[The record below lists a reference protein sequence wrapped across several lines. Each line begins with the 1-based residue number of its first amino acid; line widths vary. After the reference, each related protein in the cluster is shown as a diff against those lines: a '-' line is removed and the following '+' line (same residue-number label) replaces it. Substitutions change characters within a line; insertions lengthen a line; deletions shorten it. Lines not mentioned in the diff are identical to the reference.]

1 MRNQYIAKV
10 LVHNKVVTEDVI
22 KAHWGKITDSMD
34 IGQVLVKA
42 GILKESMYAKVLAFV
57 QNLESKN
64 AKPAGGSATPAS
76 AGTVAS
82 SSAASASKPAASPAS
97 AKAASAASS
106 AAAFSA
112 SKPAAPIPAPVAK
125 SAPVAPPPE
134 EEPAIRIEG
143 NSSLYGEA
151 SSSVV
156 VTEKVAGLEMTSMAN
171 VQVPVESEVA
181 AVETEEG
188 VLPSQFAVATGEG
201 DAVEAPDVLHPIM
214 SLAKIIAYA
223 RKFNVT
229 DVYLYAGRQIV
240 MRQSGNLFVASEK
253 VLEKT
258 HLMDRL
264 SEIAGGF
271 TDGYKMV
278 VGRNF
283 SRTIGLSGVGRARVS
298 VTWNDVTPSISIRI
312 IPMES
317 IALES
322 LYLPEFCNQFASLNS
337 GLVLIA
343 GPSESGRSTTMTAF
357 AECIAANRQVFIQT
371 VEKPIE
377 RLLVNPNGSIAQREV
392 GLHVHSGIAGIEL
405 AIRTGADVILFDHLE
420 SMDELSLLMQASNA
434 GALVFAVASGTNIHA
449 LLSRLL
455 MSVPSENRNAF
466 ACSLADQLKGVI
478 VQYLIPVVD
487 NQGLVLATESMKVT
501 STIAGMIRKGD
512 VSQIVSAITGQ
523 KDQGITL
530 DESLQMC
537 VDSGYIEGIEAW
549 KRANDSRRFAS
560 YRKAK

>member
-64 AKPAGGSATPAS
+64 AKPAGGSATSAS
-76 AGTVAS
+76 AGTAAS
-82 SSAASASKPAASPAS
+82 SGAASASKPVSP
-97 AKAASAASS
+97 AASATPAM
-106 AAAFSA
+106 
-112 SKPAAPIPAPVAK
+112 KPAAPVAAPVAK
-125 SAPVAPPPE
+125 TAPAVPPPE
-134 EEPAIRIEG
+134 EEPAIQIEG

-171 VQVPVESEVA
+171 VQVPVESEVDDK
-181 AVETEEG
+181 EPEEG
-188 VLPSQFAVATGEG
+188 ELPSQFAVATGEG
-201 DAVEAPDVLHPIM
+201 EAVEAPDVLHPIM

-229 DVYLYAGRQIV
+229 DVYLYAGRQIT
-240 MRQSGNLFVASEK
+240 MRQSGVLFVASEK

-258 HLMDRL
+258 HLMDYL
-264 SEIAGGF
+264 SEIASSF
-271 TDGYKMV
+271 TDGFKMV

-283 SRTIGLSGVGRARVS
+283 SRTMGLPGVGRARVS

-312 IPMES
+312 VPMES
-317 IALES
+317 ITLEN
-322 LYLPEFCNQFASLNS
+322 LYLPEFCNQFVTLNS

-343 GPSESGRSTTMTAF
+343 GPAESGRSTTMTAF

-420 SMDELSLLMQASNA
+420 SMDELSLLLQASNA
-434 GALVFAVASGTNIHA
+434 GALVFAVANGTNIHA

-455 MSVPSENRNAF
+455 MSVPSDNRNAF

-501 STIAGMIRKGD
+501 SAIAGMIRKGD

>member
-1 MRNQYIAKV
+1 MRNQYMAKV
-10 LVHNKVVTEDVI
+10 LVHNKVVTEEQV
-22 KAHWGKITDSMD
+22 KAHWGEITDSMD
-34 IGQVLVKA
+34 IGQVLVHA

-57 QNLESKN
+57 ENLEAKN
-64 AKPAGGSATPAS
+64 AKPAGAAPKPAS
-76 AGTVAS
+76 A
-82 SSAASASKPAASPAS
+82 PASPAPQP
-97 AKAASAASS
+97 A
-106 AAAFSA
+106 
-112 SKPAAPIPAPVAK
+112 PAAPAHVQAAPTPAVKPVAAA
-125 SAPVAPPPE
+125 APQPA
-134 EEPAIRIEG
+134 EEPAIKIEG

-151 SSSVV
+151 SSSTVV
-156 VTEKVAGLEMTSMAN
+156 IEKVEGLETTSMAS
-171 VQVPVESEVA
+171 VQVPI
-181 AVETEEG
+181 ETETSTEETSTEE
-188 VLPSQFAVATGEG
+188 LPSQFAVATGDG
-201 DAVEAPDVLHPIM
+201 KSIEAPDVLHPIT
-214 SLAKIIAYA
+214 SLAKVIAYA

-229 DVYLYAGRQIV
+229 DVYLYADRQIT
-240 MRQSGNLFVASEK
+240 MRQSGKLFVASEK

-264 SEIAGGF
+264 TEAATGF
-271 TDGYKMV
+271 ADGYKIV

-283 SRTIGLSGVGRARVS
+283 SKTFALPGVGRARIS
-298 VTWNDVTPSISIRI
+298 VTWNDVIPSISIRI

-317 IALES
+317 IALEN
-322 LYLPEFCNQFASLNS
+322 LYLPEFSTRFATLNS

-343 GPSESGRSTTMTAF
+343 GPSSSGRSTTMTAF

-377 RLLVNPNGSIAQREV
+377 RLLLNPNGSIAQREV
-392 GLHVHSGIAGIEL
+392 GLHVRSGVAGIEL

-434 GALVFAVASGTNIHA
+434 GALVFAVTNGNNIHA

-466 ACSLADQLKGVI
+466 ACTLADQLKGVI
-478 VQYLIPVVD
+478 VQHLIPVVQ
-487 NQGLVLATESMKVT
+487 NQGLVLAAEAMKVT

-512 VSQIVSAITGQ
+512 VSQIVSAISGQ

-537 VDSGYIEGIEAW
+537 VDSGYIEGVEAW
-549 KRANDSRRFAS
+549 KRASDSRRFAS
-560 YRKAK
+560 YRKV

>member
-1 MRNQYIAKV
+1 MRNQYMAKV
-10 LVHNKVVTEDVI
+10 LVHNKVVSEDQV
-22 KAHWGKITDSMD
+22 KAHWGEITDSMD

-42 GILKESMYAKVLAFV
+42 GILKQSMYEKVLAFV
-57 QNLESKN
+57 QNLEAKN
-64 AKPAGGSATPAS
+64 AKPAAPAS
-76 AGTVAS
+76 TAPAS
-82 SSAASASKPAASPAS
+82 SSAAPAAKPASPAASAPSAPAV
-97 AKAASAASS
+97 K
-106 AAAFSA
+106 
-112 SKPAAPIPAPVAK
+112 PAPVSAT
-125 SAPVAPPPE
+125 SAPQPD
-134 EEPAIRIEG
+134 EEPAIKIEG
-143 NSSLYGEA
+143 NSSLYGESS

-156 VTEKVAGLEMTSMAN
+156 VEKVEGLEMTSMAN
-171 VQVPVESEVA
+171 VQVPIESEIA
-181 AVETEEG
+181 TEESADEE
-188 VLPSQFAVATGEG
+188 LPALFAVATGEG
-201 DAVEAPDVLHPIM
+201 DAVEAPDVLHPIT

-229 DVYLYAGRQIV
+229 DIYLYADRQIT
-240 MRQSGNLFVASEK
+240 MRQSGEMFAASEK
-253 VLEKT
+253 RLEKT

-264 SEIAGGF
+264 SEAAQGF
-271 TDGYKMV
+271 SDGYKIV

-283 SRTIGLSGVGRARVS
+283 SKTMGLPGVGRARIS
-298 VTWNDVTPSISIRI
+298 VTWNDVIPSISIRV

-317 IALES
+317 TPLEN
-322 LYLPEFCNQFASLNS
+322 LYLPEFCNHFVELNS

-343 GPSESGRSTTMTAF
+343 GPSSSGRSTTMTTF
-357 AECIAANRQVFIQT
+357 AETIAANRDVFIQT

-377 RLLVNPNGSIAQREV
+377 RLLQNSRGSIVQREV
-392 GLHVHSGIAGIEL
+392 GLHVRSGVAGIEL

-420 SMDELSLLMQASNA
+420 TMEELSLLMQASNA
-434 GALVFAVASGTNIHA
+434 GALVFAVASGNNIHA

-478 VQYLIPVVD
+478 VQHLIPVVQ

-501 STIAGMIRKGD
+501 SAIAGMIRKGD
-512 VSQIVSAITGQ
+512 VSQIVSAISGQ
-523 KDQGITL
+523 KDQGVTL

-537 VDSGYIEGIEAW
+537 VDSGYIEGVEAW

>member
-64 AKPAGGSATPAS
+64 AKPAGGSATS
-76 AGTVAS
+76 
-82 SSAASASKPAASPAS
+82 ASASKPAATPAS
-97 AKAASAASS
+97 AAPASAPAASAAKPAASS
-106 AAAFSA
+106 TAAPAFSA
-112 SKPAAPIPAPVAK
+112 AK
-125 SAPVAPPPE
+125 PVAPPPE
-134 EEPAIRIEG
+134 EEPAIQIEG

-171 VQVPVESEVA
+171 VQVPVESEIDEK
-181 AVETEEG
+181 ETEEG
-188 VLPSQFAVATGEG
+188 ELPSQFAVATGEG
-201 DAVEAPDVLHPIM
+201 EAVEAPDVLHPIM
-214 SLAKIIAYA
+214 PLAKIIAYA

-229 DVYLYAGRQIV
+229 DVYLYAGRQIT
-240 MRQSGNLFVASEK
+240 MRQSGVLFVASEK

-264 SEIAGGF
+264 SEIASSF
-271 TDGYKMV
+271 TDGFKMV

-283 SRTIGLSGVGRARVS
+283 SRTIGLPGAGRARVS

-312 IPMES
+312 VPMES
-317 IALES
+317 ITLEN

-343 GPSESGRSTTMTAF
+343 GPAESGRSTTMTAF

-392 GLHVHSGIAGIEL
+392 GLHVHSGVAGIEL

-420 SMDELSLLMQASNA
+420 TMDELSLLMQASNA

-478 VQYLIPVVD
+478 VQHLVPVVD
-487 NQGLVLATESMKVT
+487 NQGLVLATESMKVS